1 VQGIVFCSRCR
12 GMKVGWNVRYLN
24 HRIRCKDWI
33 SKPAKLFILT
43 ALLAVLVLGFPTPSA
58 LVFSGDATQQ
68 PVRTASIF
76 QGPVFHVNDPAVR
89 LIGTFLK
96 GYDVDE
102 THRNRV
108 AESIVTSSKKYNMD
122 PRLIA
127 SVVVVESR
135 ANPFAISNR
144 DSIGIMQ
151 IHIPTW
157 GPSADRE
164 GINLFKIE
172 DNIDFGTRI
181 LRDYVRQSGLWD
193 GVKRYKGYSP
203 DVPESEQGAL
213 DYVAKVQR
221 VYGFQEQTPSSPEI
235 LQ

>member
-1 VQGIVFCSRCR
+1 
-12 GMKVGWNVRYLN
+12 
-24 HRIRCKDWI
+24 
-33 SKPAKLFILT
+33 
-43 ALLAVLVLGFPTPSA
+43 
-58 LVFSGDATQQ
+58 
-68 PVRTASIF
+68 
-76 QGPVFHVNDPAVR
+76 

-108 AESIVTSSKKYNMD
+108 AESVVTSSKKYNMD

-127 SVVVVESR
+127 SIVVVESR

-157 GPSADRE
+157 GTAADRE

-181 LRDYVRQSGLWD
+181 LRDYVRQAGLWD
-193 GVKRYKGYSP
+193 GVKRYKGWSP
-203 DVPESEQGAL
+203 DVPESEQGAM

-221 VYGFQEQTPSSPEI
+221 VYGFQEQTTSQPEL